1 MEALVQSLMATKVNQ
16 IPAWA
21 GKNANKA
28 TVMNVYAKFAKN
40 YNAKYMRTGSFM
52 PIVHGMFLFG
62 GLGYMMEFSHLVH
75 ERQSKYH

>member
-1 MEALVQSLMATKVNQ
+1 MQVNQ

-40 YNAKYMRTGSFM
+40 YNVSVVDSRAAACLHHFR
-52 PIVHGMFLFG
+52 
-62 GLGYMMEFSHLVH
+62 
-75 ERQSKYH
+75 RAQ